1 MNVGKVMKIL
11 MIGSSYCYYFC
22 DELYAIAHADGVEMK
37 VANLYINGGLIKQHY
52 EQITAN
58 EPIYWYIVND
68 KDGRNRQMQY
78 KIQDALAAED
88 WDIITNQESYH
99 PGYGI
104 TDSKASDETCYYAKL
119 MFDYCKERF
128 PNAKHYWHAV
138 WAKEVGFMG
147 PPTPENRANNFA
159 NVEEV
164 YQVRTKEKQ
173 TLNYEIIRDNS
184 QLVCRQN
191 QVDSIPTGLAW
202 QIARE
207 DPRVGDSMCMED
219 KTHDSEEG
227 GGQYLNACVWYEVLT
242 GNSCIG
248 NTWRPEYA
256 LPEEKLLAI
265 QQCAHKSVA
274 EIYGEGYAK

>member
-1 MNVGKVMKIL
+1 MNMGKVMKIL
-11 MIGSSYCYYFC
+11 MIGSSYCFYFC
-22 DELYAIAHADGVEMK
+22 DELYAIAHADGVELK

-68 KDGRNRQMQY
+68 ENGRNRQMEF
-78 KIQDALAAED
+78 KLQDALAAED
-88 WDIITNQESYH
+88 WDVVTNQESYH

-104 TDSKASDETCYYAKL
+104 TDPNANAETCYYAKR
-119 MFDYCKERF
+119 MIDYCKERF
-128 PNAKHYWHAV
+128 PKAKQYWQAV
-138 WAKEVGFMG
+138 WAKEVGFLG
-147 PPTPENRANNFA
+147 PPTAENRANNFA

-173 TLNYEIIRDNS
+173 TFCYEVIRDNS
-184 QLVCRQN
+184 EQVCREN
-191 QVDSIPTGLAW
+191 HVNSIPTGLAW

-207 DPRVGDSMCMED
+207 DPRVGDNMCMAD
-219 KTHDSEEG
+219 KTHDGEEG

-265 QQCAHKSVA
+265 QQCAHKAVQ
-274 EIYGEGYAK
+274 EIYGEDYAK

>member
-1 MNVGKVMKIL
+1 MSKVMKVL
-11 MIGSSYCYYFC
+11 MIGSSYCFYFC

-37 VANLYINGGLIKQHY
+37 IGNLYINGGLIKQHY
-52 EQITAN
+52 EQLTAN

-68 KDGRNRQMQY
+68 VNGRNRQMEF
-78 KIQDALAAED
+78 KLQDALAAED
-88 WDIITNQESYH
+88 WDVVTNQESYH

-104 TDSKASDETCYYAKL
+104 LNPNDNAESCHYAKL

-128 PNAKHYWHAV
+128 PNAKHYWQAV

-147 PPTPENRANNFA
+147 PPTPENRANNYA

-173 TLNYEIIRDNS
+173 TLTYEFIRDNS
-184 QLVCRQN
+184 KQVCEEN
-191 QVDSIPTGLAW
+191 QVPAIPTGLAW

-207 DPRVGDSMCMED
+207 DLRVGDTLCMAD
-219 KTHDSEEG
+219 KTHDGEEQ

-256 LPEEKLLAI
+256 LPEAKLLAI
-265 QQCAHKSVA
+265 QQCAHKAVA
-274 EIYGEGYAK
+274 EVYGEDYAK